1 MKEITQKYP
10 IINNLDLL
18 YSKLSIDS
26 LEALIQLDK
35 EVKSYDEESFTITL
49 ENKKQKKIV
58 EKILSLSSYNV
69 VSTSNS
75 LEISIDIY

>member
-69 VSTSNS
+69 ISTSNS
-75 LEISIDIY
+75 LEISINIY

>member
-75 LEISIDIY
+75 LEISVDIY

>member
-1 MKEITQKYP
+1 MQKYP

-58 EKILSLSSYNV
+58 EKILSLSSYNI

>member
-1 MKEITQKYP
+1 MQKYP

-58 EKILSLSSYNV
+58 EKILSLSSYNK

>member
-1 MKEITQKYP
+1 MQKYP